1 MVPDWKPPRGW
12 IPVLISVVI
21 LAACQSYQRAQ
32 PKDQLE
38 IVISDRNC
46 APLDAR
52 VKAGS
57 TVTVKIENRSNAR
70 QTIQLL
76 VYPREAAPISDL
88 AENVYWQVRVRP
100 GFAVIEELPAPKKPG
115 DYDLVCGIV
124 DAPDWSQ
131 GELTVVRP

>member
-1 MVPDWKPPRGW
+1 MVPKWKPPRGW
-12 IPVLISVVI
+12 LPVLISVAI

-32 PKDQLE
+32 PVDQME

-46 APLDAR
+46 APLAAR

-57 TVTVKIENRSNAR
+57 SVTIKIENRSTAR

-76 VYPREAAPISDL
+76 GYPLEVAPVSGRTD
-88 AENVYWQVRVRP
+88 NVYWQVRVRP
-100 GFAVIEELPAPKKPG
+100 GFAVIEELPTPKKPG
-115 DYDLVCGIV
+115 DYDLVCGNV
-124 DAPDWSQ
+124 DAPDRSQ